1 MKHPKPTQASNE
13 DPKSYFQK
21 PKPKKEEK
29 INPLRL
35 IKKAIPLHQE
45 QTGRKFE
52 ELPLDGRFLG
62 NLTKKGLV
70 YLTEIQDKTFELI
83 MTGTDVLGI
92 DQTGSGKTAAYLVPL
107 IQRML
112 KQPKDKMLSVLVMVP
127 TRELAEQ
134 VEQEFRSI
142 TKELK
147 LYATSFVGGVDK
159 KKDIKKLG
167 RKFHLVVATPGRL
180 LDMQRKQEINIKR
193 FSILVF
199 DEFDRMLDMGFVKE
213 IEQIKEL
220 MKDRS
225 QTLLFSATKDRTQR
239 YSVNEL
245 MNNQVEVMVSSGE
258 ITADHIEQNII
269 SIGQKDDKLG
279 ILMRHLKDETCRK
292 ALVFVES
299 QVQSEKIAFRLAANN
314 IQAEALHGALNQTDR
329 KNILKAF
336 KTGSIHVLVATDVAA
351 RGIDVADVTHVF
363 NYQIP
368 RTYSN
373 YIHRIGRTGRA
384 GKSGFAYTFIVD
396 EEGVYKKSTL

>member
-1 MKHPKPTQASNE
+1 MSKSKSTAQQSENPI
-13 DPKSYFQK
+13 SYFQK
-21 PKPKKEEK
+21 PKKKKEEK
-29 INPLRL
+29 IDPERL
-35 IKKAIPLHQE
+35 IKKAIPLKSEHG
-45 QTGRKFE
+45 GRKFDD
-52 ELPLDGRFLG
+52 LSLDARFVS
-62 NLTKKGLV
+62 NLTKKGLL

-83 MTGTDVLGI
+83 TNGTDVLGI

-112 KQPKDKMLSVLVMVP
+112 KQPKDVMLSVLVMVP

-142 TKELK
+142 TKDLK
-147 LYATSFVGGVDK
+147 LYATSFVGGIDK
-159 KKDIKKLG
+159 KRDLKKLG
-167 RKFHLVVATPGRL
+167 RKYHLVVATPGRL
-180 LDMQRKQEINIKR
+180 LDMHRKNEINIRR
-193 FSILVF
+193 FSVLIF

-213 IEQIKEL
+213 IDQLKEL
-220 MKDRS
+220 MQHRS
-225 QTLLFSATKDRTQR
+225 QTLLFSATKDKTQR
-239 YSVNEL
+239 YSINEL
-245 MNNQVEVMVSSGE
+245 MKNQVEILVSSGE
-258 ITADHIEQNII
+258 ITADHIEQDII

-279 ILMRHLKDETCRK
+279 ILIRHLKSEDCSK
-292 ALVFVES
+292 ALIFVES

-314 IQAEALHGALNQTDR
+314 IKAEALHGALNQLDR

-336 KTGSIHVLVATDVAA
+336 KTGVINVLVATDVAA

-384 GKSGFAYTFIVD
+384 GKSGYAFTFIVD
-396 EEGVYKKSTL
+396 EEGKYKKSTL